1 MADVLIQNNSEFIEQ
16 IKKFIVSNNIV
27 GYTAGVCVALGTKEV
42 IESAVSS
49 VIVPGIILGLLMLD
63 NKFLQAHL
71 PKNVTLNV
79 NDLVKK
85 FFTWL
90 MLIVMTYVF
99 VKIAFERLLGVSSNK
114 GGAAGE
120 TAPTAS
126 GITVALPTP
135 TTTPNT
141 PLHVYQGPQL
151 SQTLEAQQIRLTQPQ
166 PQSVESFYGGNRITG
181 SSL

>member
-1 MADVLIQNNSEFIEQ
+1 MADILIQNNREFIEQ

-79 NDLVKK
+79 NDFVKK

-99 VKIAFERLLGVSSNK
+99 VKIAFERLLGVSSNNNK
-114 GGAAGE
+114 NSKA
-120 TAPTAS
+120 TPDTD
-126 GITVALPTP
+126 TKVPLPTP

-141 PLHVYQGPQL
+141 PLHVYQGP
-151 SQTLEAQQIRLTQPQ
+151 SAHNLETQKIQ
-166 PQSVESFYGGNRITG
+166 EHNNLQSNVEPFYVKG
-181 SSL
+181 SLAL

>member
-1 MADVLIQNNSEFIEQ
+1 MADTLLKNNREFIEQ

-27 GYTAGVCVALGTKEV
+27 GYTAGVCVALGTKDV

-49 VIVPGIILGLLMLD
+49 VIVPGFILALLMLD

-71 PKNVTLNV
+71 PKNVTVNV

-99 VKIAFERLLGVSSNK
+99 VKIAFERLLGVKTQKEKPQEPSS
-114 GGAAGE
+114 
-120 TAPTAS
+120 TT
-126 GITVALPTP
+126 TP
-135 TTTPNT
+135 TTS
-141 PLHVYQGPQL
+141 LHVYQGPQ
-151 SQTLEAQQIRLTQPQ
+151 QQQLTQILDRDTNSIPRTQ
-166 PQSVESFYGGNRITG
+166 YSQNSAA
-181 SSL
+181 L